1 MNVLIF
7 KEELMKNRDQNVQAA
22 HCRKLTGVRFL
33 VFLQKPVCSVKLRD
47 GEWDQI
53 YFASFDNKVNTTCK
67 THRVPTQL

>member
-7 KEELMKNRDQNVQAA
+7 KEELMKNRYLNVHAA

-53 YFASFDNKVNTTCK
+53 YFTSFDNEVSTTCK
-67 THRVPTQL
+67 THRVPPQL